1 MRQRRPSGWPP
12 ERDVQDERLA
22 FLAARDE
29 LRRAASPWWLSLLR
43 ILEVAGPRGTRGMA
57 ASSSARGFAATTRM
71 DADTRSDRM
80 SSLVIACDDAACR
93 LTPLER
99 QRLRFHG
106 ELPAWFLPEV
116 LEQARQ
122 LRSRAGK

>member
-1 MRQRRPSGWPP
+1 
-12 ERDVQDERLA
+12 
-22 FLAARDE
+22 
-29 LRRAASPWWLSLLR
+29 
-43 ILEVAGPRGTRGMA
+43 
-57 ASSSARGFAATTRM
+57 M

-122 LRSRAGK
+122 LRSRARQ